1 LLIDVLKFSKK
12 LGKSFLKPNKVP
24 RTQEFYFSRPLVLLQ
39 SDDWGRVGVRDQEG
53 FALLHANAM
62 ALGENPYDFYTL
74 ESTGDVTA
82 VCDLLQRHRD
92 STGRPACLAA
102 NFILANVD
110 FGRIAADRFR
120 KLYLLP
126 LTEGLPG
133 NWSRPGL
140 FAAYQRGITDG
151 VFYPGLHG
159 LTHFCRP
166 MVEHAL
172 EQNGERAALLRK
184 LWQAETP
191 YIFWR
196 MPWIGHEY
204 CKPENPEKGFL
215 KPEIQDAM
223 IREAADIFSALFS
236 RAPISACAPGYRANQ
251 DTRVAWGRHGV
262 RVAQSGPGGGA
273 LPCMD
278 EHGLLTLSRTL
289 DFEPALAEPSLATV
303 MQLARESVDRGAP
316 LIVSIHSINF
326 HSTVRNFRDPTLRAL
341 DVFLSALEA
350 KYPDLLYVHDADLY
364 EIVTT
369 GKFASPQG
377 VVSVI
382 TRRCVEL

>member
-1 LLIDVLKFSKK
+1 MLKFQKK
-12 LGKSFLKPNKVP
+12 LGKIFRKPDEVP
-24 RTQEFYFSRPLVLLQ
+24 RTQGFYFSRPLVLLQ

-53 FALLHANAM
+53 LALLQANAM
-62 ALGENPYDFYTL
+62 ALAENPYDFYTL
-74 ESTGDVTA
+74 ETAEDVTA

-110 FGRIAADRFR
+110 FARIAADRFR
-120 KLYLLP
+120 KLHLLP

-133 NWSRPGL
+133 KWCRRGL
-140 FAAYQRGITDG
+140 FAAYKRGIDDG

-166 MVEHAL
+166 MVEQAL
-172 EQNGERAALLRK
+172 KQNGERAALLRK

-196 MPWIGHEY
+196 MPWIGYEY

-215 KPEIQDAM
+215 KPDIQAAM
-223 IREAADIFSALFS
+223 IRKAADIFSAFFS
-236 RAPISACAPGYRANQ
+236 RAPISACAPGYRSNQ
-251 DTRVAWGRHGV
+251 DTRQAWVKCGV
-262 RVAQSGPGGGA
+262 KVAQSGPGRYT
-273 LPCMD
+273 LPYVD
-278 EHGLLTLSRTL
+278 DHGLLTLSRTL
-289 DFEPALAEPSLATV
+289 DFEPALTEPLLETV
-303 MQLARESVDRGAP
+303 MQLAGERFGRGAP
-316 LIVSIHSINF
+316 LIISIHSINF
-326 HSTVRNFRDPTLRAL
+326 HSMVRNFRDPTLRAL

-369 GKFASPQG
+369 GKFASLQG

-382 TRRCVEL
+382 ARRCVEL